1 MVDQPY
7 MQPTNPLAE
16 ASATSLDELMAR
28 NPETLDDASI
38 DRIVA
43 ALREQRA
50 AWGRA
55 EAAGKKSAPKAG
67 GAPAKTVD
75 KELDLDNLG
84 L

>member
-1 MVDQPY
+1 MADQPY
-7 MQPTNPLAE
+7 MQPSNPLAE
-16 ASATSLDELMAR
+16 ASPASLDELMAR

-38 DRIVA
+38 DRIVE

-50 AWGRA
+50 AWARA
-55 EAAGKKSAPKAG
+55 EAAGKKSAPKASS
-67 GAPAKTVD
+67 APSKAVD